1 MSREELL
8 GRRVRW
14 LDRYRRTIA
23 IAFTLGFA
31 PICLFKLTHVLG
43 SQWPEAH
50 TWLLTICASAV
61 TWWVVEVALAWQA
74 AVWETE
80 YDRLR
85 AARGLPPAR
94 LIRRRK

>member
-23 IAFTLGFA
+23 VTLALAFGPVCFLQLGRW
-31 PICLFKLTHVLG
+31 LG
-43 SQWPEAH
+43 SQWPGAH
-50 TWLLTICASAV
+50 SILLSVCASALA
-61 TWWVVEVALAWQA
+61 WWVIEVALAWQA

-80 YDRLR
+80 HDRLLR
-85 AARGLPPAR
+85 DRGLPPAR
-94 LIRRRK
+94 LLIRK

>member
-14 LDRYRRTIA
+14 LDRYRRAIA
-23 IAFTLGFA
+23 IGFA
-31 PICLFKLTHVLG
+31 LAAGPFCLVELSRMLG

-50 TWLLTICASAV
+50 MWLLTICACTL
-61 TWWVVEVALAWQA
+61 TWWVVEVALAWQTA
-74 AVWETE
+74 LWETE

-85 AARGLPPAR
+85 GDCGLPPAR
-94 LIRRRK
+94 LIVRK

>member
-14 LDRYRRTIA
+14 LDRYRRAIA
-23 IAFTLGFA
+23 IAVALGLGPF
-31 PICLFKLTHVLG
+31 CLVELSRLLG

-50 TWLLTICASAV
+50 VWLMTIMACTV
-61 TWWVVEVALAWQA
+61 TWWVVEVALAWQTA
-74 AVWETE
+74 LWETE

-85 AARGLPPAR
+85 AERGLPPAR
-94 LIRRRK
+94 VVRLG